1 MASFTGPTL
10 SYPRSVETTGYYLN
24 FYTYDYNKAQSLGVK
39 SIRDM
44 LQETAGMF
52 TGNGDSA
59 DALQNLSLEDQA
71 LLRTQEVEGGGTT
84 GVTFDRSTDA
94 PRNSSNGCVRLYIP
108 PKLKYKYGANWNKT
122 SFGAVGATMGA
133 GVEGLVGAGAAAG
146 LGKAFDT
153 FIGSKLENL
162 PGADGKIDASS
173 VLGGAFGITFND
185 NTMQTFEKM
194 NVREFSFDYMMAAR
208 NSSEERDIKQIIK
221 FFKMAM
227 HPSSRR
233 SGANNSLFLE
243 YPYIFRIIQSGKKDI
258 SQFLPQ
264 TKYCA
269 LTEVNVD
276 YTPDNVLA
284 LTPNNFV
291 QAVMLS
297 LTFSEMTTMTRQDIH
312 EIEDT
317 ATAEEWGWIEQQETL
332 RDSQGNAIPDPPQ
345 REDFQRGWKGDNEYK
360 FYLKE
365 WKKQYGIN

>member
-44 LQETAGMF
+44 LQQ
-52 TGNGDSA
+52 TGNMLSNNA
-59 DALQNLSLEDQA
+59 DFMQNLSVEDQTR
-71 LLRTQEVEGGGTT
+71 LRAQETEEGSSE
-84 GVTFDRSTDA
+84 VTFDRSTDA

-108 PKLKYKYGANWNKT
+108 PNLKYTYGANWNKT
-122 SFGAVGATMGA
+122 QFGAAGAAMGA
-133 GVEGLVGAGAAAG
+133 GVEGALGAGAGVAMA
-146 LGKAFDT
+146 KAFEK
-153 FIGSKLENL
+153 FAEGRLSNL
-162 PGADGKIDASS
+162 PGASKVDANA
-173 VLGGAFGITFND
+173 VLGGAFGVTFND
-185 NTMQTFEKM
+185 NTLQTFEKM
-194 NVREFSFDYMMAAR
+194 EVRTFEFDYLMAAR
-208 NSSEERDIKQIIK
+208 NKSEEQDIKSIIK

-243 YPYIFRIIQSGKKDI
+243 YPYTFRIIQSGKKDI

-269 LTEVNVD
+269 LTKVDVN
-276 YTPDNVLA
+276 YTPDNVLS

-291 QAVMLS
+291 QAVRLS
-297 LTFSEMTTMTRQDIH
+297 LSFSEMTTMTRQDIH

-317 ATAEEWGWIEQQETL
+317 ATAAEWGWIEVQESDVDVSAVYTPPKPRRSDFGGGTNGKSSYLSAL
-332 RDSQGNAIPDPPQ
+332 RDWNS
-345 REDFQRGWKGDNEYK
+345 
-360 FYLKE
+360 L
-365 WKKQYGIN
+365 YGT